1 MRNNILKTTVL
12 GVAGMFLAS
21 CDSFL
26 DEQPSASSNAPITTA
41 AQLISLY
48 DYVTNVQE
56 YDYPGSYATDDTGI
70 PLGLYNA
77 RPSVF
82 SADCMCFYTAESS
95 VMASSSMNTLWQNEY
110 KKIFTANTMIS
121 EGASCSGTDAEKN
134 EALCNGYFMRAWSM
148 FKLATTYCLPYNEA
162 NRSALG
168 LPLRTGTLFTENVS
182 RATLGETFDQILSDL
197 KNAEETCTEDDVPDN
212 MAWRVSKCAIYGLYA
227 RIYMYMNDYQTALSY
242 ADKAVALA
250 PGLYD
255 YNELSWGTPQEYPA
269 VGDTPAQTIKYCET
283 NTWTLK
289 TIFPYKEWVFV
300 RLQYLGTQWFCP
312 SEELMDTYDKTN
324 DLRFQY
330 FYNEHGNRRMSVLY
344 DYYRYNQMYDGRYN
358 MSGITTASLLLDK
371 AECMARTGDWQSA
384 LSTLTPLREARFT
397 TGTATAL
404 TASSQNEAL
413 KLILQERRR
422 EMPFAVRLMDIKR
435 FSQTDTQDDDVTI
448 ARDFY
453 KVTETGVDTA
463 TPISVNLKGDSP
475 KLAIPVPA
483 LDIQNSQGAIQQNPY
498 E

>member
-1 MRNNILKTTVL
+1 MRNKILKTTAL
-12 GVAGMFLAS
+12 CVAGMFLAS

-26 DEQPSASSNAPITTA
+26 DEQPSASSDAPITTA

-56 YDYPGSYATDDTGI
+56 YDYPGAYCTDDTGI

-77 RPSVF
+77 GSSMF
-82 SADCMCFYTAESS
+82 SADCMSFYALDCST
-95 VMASSSMNTLWQNEY
+95 MASSSMNTLWQYEY
-110 KKIFTANTMIS
+110 SKIFTANTMIS
-121 EGASCSGTDAEKN
+121 EASSCSGTDAEKK

-148 FKLATTYCLPYNEA
+148 FRLATTYCLPYSEA

-168 LPLRTGTLFTENVS
+168 LPLRTGTLFTENIS
-182 RATLGETFDQILSDL
+182 RATLGETFDLILSDMQ
-197 KNAEETCTEDDVPDN
+197 KAEENCTEEGVPDDK
-212 MAWRVSKCAIYGLYA
+212 AWRVSKCAIYGLFA
-227 RIYMYMNDYQTALSY
+227 RIYMYMNDYETALTY
-242 ADKAVALA
+242 ANKAVALA

-255 YNELSWGTPQEYPA
+255 YNQLSWGTAQEYPA

-283 NTWTLK
+283 NSWTLK
-289 TIFPYKEWVFV
+289 KIFPYKEWVFI

-324 DLRFQY
+324 DMRFQF

-358 MSGITTASLLLDK
+358 ISGLTTASLLLDK

-384 LSTLTPLREARFT
+384 LSVLTPLREARYA

-404 TASSQNEAL
+404 TATSQSEAL
-413 KLILQERRR
+413 KQILKERRR

-435 FSQTDTQDDDVTI
+435 FAVSETTDDDVTI
-448 ARDFY
+448 TRDFY
-453 KVTETGVDTA
+453 KVTETGVDSS
-463 TPISVNLKGDSP
+463 TPISISVKGDSP
-475 KLAIPVPA
+475 RLAIPVPA
-483 LDIQNSQGAIQQNPY
+483 LDVQNSQGVIEQNPF